1 MRVLVVSYAFP
12 PVGGAGVQRMLKLV
26 KYLPVHGVHASV
38 LTVRDASVPLID
50 QSLLA
55 EVPAGTTILR
65 APTLEPRY
73 AAKELAWQASAGAAP
88 SRAKRWLRAGVAL
101 GRQVLLPDPQ
111 ILWLPGAAAALV
123 QRFRT
128 RRDDVVLISG
138 PPFSQFLL
146 ALVAKHWAKLPVVL
160 DYRDEWTTTA
170 NVYEMASA
178 RGADARLER
187 MVLRRA
193 SYVVTATEEFRERL
207 LARFDCLRPERTL
220 AIPNGF
226 DPEDF
231 PASLPEPPADRCVL
245 AYTGTVFR
253 LTSVRGFLAGLRLF
267 HERSPAR
274 AKQLEVRF
282 AGRIVETEADAFEGS
297 EALGVSRLGY
307 LDHAEALRTL
317 AASHVALCVLDDVEG
332 AASVYPAKIFEIMRL
347 GRRCL
352 ALTPEGA
359 LARLVRRHRAGDVV
373 PPRDAPAIAATL
385 ERYVDDFERGTLL
398 GWEGPI
404 DLELFDRRR
413 QAGQF
418 ARVLELAH
426 SAAAG

>member
-297 EALGVSRLGY
+297 EALGVSRLG
-307 LDHAEALRTL
+307 
-317 AASHVALCVLDDVEG
+317 VLDDVEG